1 MTGMFQPRLCIVVP
15 DGCGPSHPCNEF
27 ATLRHVIKSIKIH
40 FFASYRLFGHYFDNF
55 DGCIKL
61 LLRRLDGAW
70 LAATICETEAYVGRI
85 DKACHAYAYRRTP
98 RTETLFAPPGTAYV
112 YFVYGMHHCLNAVTE
127 PEGEPSAVLIR
138 AARPLLGHDAMAL
151 RRHGRPWADLTAAQ
165 RRNLLTGPGRLCQ
178 ALGIDRAFD
187 RASLILGPDLI
198 IAAEA
203 PELGLRARRPR
214 GILATP
220 RIGID
225 YAEEARAF
233 PWRFL
238 WPDPPPPSPRASA
251 AKSPSVGG

>member
-1 MTGMFQPRLCIVVP
+1 MWYSKGMDSLPA
-15 DGCGPSHPCNEF
+15 EF
-27 ATLRHVIKSIKIH
+27 YAGDTVRVARAL
-40 FFASYRLFGHYFDNF
+40 LG
-55 DGCIKL
+55 KL

-70 LAATICETEAYVGRI
+70 LAAAICETEAYVGRI

-112 YFVYGMHHCLNAVTE
+112 YFVYGIHHCLNAVTE

-151 RRHGRPWADLTAAQ
+151 RRHGRPWADLTVAQ

-187 RASLILGPDLI
+187 RASLILGPDLL